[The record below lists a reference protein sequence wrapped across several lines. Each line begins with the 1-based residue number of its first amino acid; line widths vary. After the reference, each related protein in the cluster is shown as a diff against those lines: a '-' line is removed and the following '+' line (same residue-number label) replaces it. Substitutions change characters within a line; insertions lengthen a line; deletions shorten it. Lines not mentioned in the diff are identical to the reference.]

1 MSSNVSQFCPY
12 DYILN
17 FSDSFGRVHQQRKT
31 VPNRNGKTTHRNFI
45 FPQAPV
51 CCVPYAQ
58 RGSTWCY
65 CIFHKTPERGFNDFT
80 MLQMSTP
87 TPPQYSRTSARSTR
101 IYEVFYVIIIFA
113 VLLLQV
119 STVTAL
125 TRFLQRVNLLVTHQF
140 TGRI

>member
-1 MSSNVSQFCPY
+1 MTISLFFQIPLAEYISSAKLSRTGMEKLLIETSYFHRLLSVACFTPNVV
-12 DYILN
+12 L
-17 FSDSFGRVHQQRKT
+17 
-31 VPNRNGKTTHRNFI
+31 
-45 FPQAPV
+45 
-51 CCVPYAQ
+51 
-58 RGSTWCY
+58 RGS
-65 CIFHKTPERGFNDFT
+65 ILRLLSAFFPKTPERGFNDFT

-101 IYEVFYVIIIFA
+101 KYELFYVIIIFT